1 MPRRSA
7 HARVAAVARKEVVD
21 LARDRRTMLVTLLT
35 AIAAG
40 PIFLLLIFNLV
51 ASQAEKARDLTLPVV
66 GREHAPA
73 LIAFLERQQVKLV
86 EAPNDYD
93 AKVRSG
99 DLDVVLEIGPG
110 FGAAVEQGSPARV
123 HLTYDRSRDRAR
135 AAIDQT
141 ESLLKSSLELYLH
154 EIDLRYNIPRYI
166 TWLIPSLG
174 FIGTVI
180 GIMMALNY
188 AGDRANVQS
197 PDMLYQVTERLG
209 VEFAT
214 TLLALVQASILVF
227 IQNVVQ
233 GREESALNKAGQY
246 CLDNLINRLYS
257 P

>member
-1 MPRRSA
+1 MTHTRLRLITL
-7 HARVAAVARKEVVD
+7 VVS
-21 LARDRRTMLVTLLT
+21 LLT
-35 AIAAG
+35 AVVVIALLARLLPTGGAVILLDINRSTWPLTVQNILWLAFFAG
-40 PIFLLLIFNLV
+40 LGELSIRWRAVRLEE
-51 ASQAEKARDLTLPVV
+51 SQIDRNYLPEDEETVLRPGEDLTP
-66 GREHAPA
+66 
-73 LIAFLERQQVKLV
+73 IYQ
-86 EAPNDYD
+86 
-93 AKVRSG
+93 KVRASRYREICFVPR
-99 DLDVVLEIGPG
+99 LIERCVLG
-110 FGAAVEQGSPARV
+110 FNISHSA
-123 HLTYDRSRDRAR
+123 
-135 AAIDQT
+135 DQT
-141 ESLLKSSLELYLH
+141 NSLLNSSLELYLH

-209 VEFAT
+209 VAFAT

>member
-1 MPRRSA
+1 MTHTRLRLITL
-7 HARVAAVARKEVVD
+7 VVS
-21 LARDRRTMLVTLLT
+21 LLT
-35 AIAAG
+35 AVVVIALLARLLPTGGAVILLDINRSTWPLTVQNILWLAIFAG
-40 PIFLLLIFNLV
+40 LGELSIRWRAVRLEE
-51 ASQAEKARDLTLPVV
+51 SQIDRNYLPEDEETVLRPGDDLTP
-66 GREHAPA
+66 
-73 LIAFLERQQVKLV
+73 IYQ
-86 EAPNDYD
+86 
-93 AKVRSG
+93 KVRASRYRETCFVPR
-99 DLDVVLEIGPG
+99 LIERCVLG
-110 FGAAVEQGSPARV
+110 FNISHSA
-123 HLTYDRSRDRAR
+123 
-135 AAIDQT
+135 DQT
-141 ESLLKSSLELYLH
+141 NSLLNSSLELYLH

-209 VEFAT
+209 VAFAT

>member
-1 MPRRSA
+1 MTYTRIRLITLI
-7 HARVAAVARKEVVD
+7 VG
-21 LARDRRTMLVTLLT
+21 LLT
-35 AIAAG
+35 AVIVIA
-40 PIFLLLIFNLV
+40 LLAKL
-51 ASQAEKARDLTLPVV
+51 LPT
-66 GREHAPA
+66 
-73 LIAFLERQQVKLV
+73 
-86 EAPNDYD
+86 
-93 AKVRSG
+93 
-99 DLDVVLEIGPG
+99 
-110 FGAAVEQGSPARV
+110 GAAVILLDINRSTWP
-123 HLTYDRSRDRAR
+123 LTVQNILWLAFFAGLGELAIRWRAVRLEESQIDRNYLPEDEETVLRPGEDLTPIYQKVRASKYR
-135 AAIDQT
+135 ETCFVPRLIERCVLGFNISHSADQT
-141 ESLLKSSLELYLH
+141 NSLLNSSLELYLH

-209 VEFAT
+209 VAFAT